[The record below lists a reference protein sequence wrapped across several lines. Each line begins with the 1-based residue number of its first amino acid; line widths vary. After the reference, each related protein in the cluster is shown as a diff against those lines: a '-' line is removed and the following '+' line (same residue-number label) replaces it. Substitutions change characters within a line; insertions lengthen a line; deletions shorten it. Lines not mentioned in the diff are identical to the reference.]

1 MRVILRETPFEAQL
15 DFVEVPTNEDL
26 GLLAACVKAWRRVGT
41 ARNRGLGKL
50 VANLY
55 DVYPD
60 NDTILPVTDDYFEYF
75 RQEVQ
80 A

>member
-1 MRVILRETPFEAQL
+1 MPL
-15 DFVEVPTNEDL
+15 L
-26 GLLAACVKAWRRVGT
+26 GLGVTATCVFTGLPAIGWDVLAACVKAWRRVGT

-55 DVYPD
+55 DRYPEHEA
-60 NDTILPVTDDYFEYF
+60 ILPVTDDYFESF